1 MNVMNGGSV
10 MAPAVPP
17 PGTFPPGT
25 QIQLGQYVVILERYI
40 AEGGFAHV
48 YLASLL
54 GGPPS
59 TVVVKRIAVADKERL
74 AIVNNEIETMKR
86 LGQHKNIV
94 EYMDST
100 MGKLEGGGYEVLI
113 LMENCAG
120 GPVID
125 IMNRRLQ
132 HRLTEPEILKIF
144 SNVCEAV
151 AYMHYHDPPVLHRD
165 IKVENILLSNN
176 QYKLCDFGSATTNI
190 LRGDNIPK
198 TVKEIQ
204 LLEEDINNH
213 TTLQYRAP
221 EMLDLYMRKGIDEK
235 IDIWALGVLLYKLC
249 YYTTPFEE
257 QGQLAILNARYTIPD
272 QPIFSNELKG
282 LIRSMLKEEPSQR
295 PNIYQ
300 VLEMTSIIRG
310 LPCPIQNKYPE
321 ASFSANNQAA
331 PSAAT
336 SMDIFTTAPM
346 SRPMDVL
353 PSIAPMRR
361 GRPTRSPALESMP
374 NEPAINTKNENA
386 LGDGFGAFSSTTD
399 FQAGFDDSF
408 GTFPSAAGANSTS
421 SGDGF
426 DFGGSSNS
434 TNGANSTSAKFSLG
448 FEEPKT
454 SVGDFGFKSTIAS
467 TSSTTS
473 SAPSNNVTSSPGT
486 SKGPRPLSAMAT
498 PSTTSKPTAMDLLLS
513 DSTPSGTVYS
523 NKSNSS
529 LTSTA
534 PVQSPSAQLTGP
546 SLQARLRNLGLGG
559 GDVATS
565 SSRAGSGSSAYPN
578 ISPAQGAAHPA
589 PLRPANASHR
599 SNNSISSNSSGSN
612 STSSAV
618 KAAASKY
625 PPLTGSKHDHME
637 LLQQQ
642 QLEQLGQF
650 STELSRAPDN
660 RGKAKVLDP
669 SKTLDGLRQQ
679 NSNSGA
685 SYQQASASSHN
696 TPAMMS
702 PDVSGLG
709 LGHSSLVP
717 HGSRPNNSRSL
728 SPLPMSSQ
736 GASMEVPGTKTPTIP
751 LRTTSSEMALP
762 APPPKPSHSHNHSQ
776 SGLTATSL
784 RPTAAPKP
792 SEPAKPGHSNSD
804 DDEIQQI
811 RSQFERQRREL
822 VEQQQRQME
831 EQQREHRVQQ
841 QRLQDQQLRELQSQQ
856 ERWIAKR
863 RAQKEQER
871 QAQSPQQRQDS
882 QLPPQLSGRSAT
894 SVNTSSSLVNHYGS
908 SPSSSS
914 SVLSSST
921 ASSMMLHSQQSPSV
935 SATLSPSASVSSLA
949 STMTSATATMASTAS
964 SRKPWAGGSGTTV
977 NGETGYVPRTTYTP
991 ASSNTNTTTLAPN
1004 APPRSSERPRAVTT
1018 ESSGLTGSS
1027 MAKPARSRGLSS
1039 SNNASSLPQGKK
1051 PELMPKPTR
1060 FRMKDGAGNLA
1071 VGEEEAFKRRFPS
1084 ADDFDQ
1090 DDLLEASIV
1099 SGSSSPR
1106 SRSIASPPSSA
1117 RPSLDYI
1124 RREEEEEEEEE
1135 ILSRPPRRG
1144 RGVLKEYGRVSS
1156 PASGVSSS
1164 LSGPRNQSLQSAL
1177 EDAEM
1182 EDKPIESVRERV
1194 QRMNRGGMAE

>member
-1 MNVMNGGSV
+1 MNVMNGNSV

-25 QIQLGQYVVILERYI
+25 QIQLGHYAVVIERYI

-48 YLASLL
+48 YLAGLL
-54 GGPPS
+54 GGAPS

-257 QGQLAILNARYTIPD
+257 QGQLAILNARFTIPD

-282 LIRSMLKEEPSQR
+282 LIRSMLKEEPSHR

-300 VLEMTSIIRG
+300 LLEMTSAIRG

-321 ASFSANNQAA
+321 ASFSTKNQ
-331 PSAAT
+331 SVSSTAAT
-336 SMDIFTTAPM
+336 MDIFTAAPM
-346 SRPMDVL
+346 SRPMDAL

-361 GRPTRSPALESMP
+361 GRPTRSPAPGSTP
-374 NEPAINTKNENA
+374 NETAVDSFPTSNTKSENA
-386 LGDGFGAFSSTTD
+386 VDNGFGDFPSTMD
-399 FQAGFDDSF
+399 FKAGFDDSF
-408 GTFPSAAGANSTS
+408 GASLSTAGANSTS
-421 SGDGF
+421 LGDGF
-426 DFGGSSNS
+426 DFDGSSS
-434 TNGANSTSAKFSLG
+434 TNGANSASAKFSLG

-454 SVGDFGFKSTIAS
+454 RVGDFGFKSTVQQAS
-467 TSSTTS
+467 TTNSITPNDNGTS
-473 SAPSNNVTSSPGT
+473 SSGAR
-486 SKGPRPLSAMAT
+486 KGFRPLSG
-498 PSTTSKPTAMDLLLS
+498 TTAPTAASKPTAMDLLLG
-513 DSTPSGTVYS
+513 DSTPPASVHSNKRSSSPSGT
-523 NKSNSS
+523 
-529 LTSTA
+529 A
-534 PVQSPSAQLTGP
+534 PMQQAPSAQLTGP

-559 GDVATS
+559 DDVSTS
-565 SSRAGSGSSAYPN
+565 SSRAGSVSSAYSN
-578 ISPAQGAAHPA
+578 SSHAQSGVHSV
-589 PLRPANASHR
+589 PLRPSNVSHR
-599 SNNSISSNSSGSN
+599 SNNSISSNSST
-612 STSSAV
+612 STSAAL
-618 KAAASKY
+618 AAAAKKY
-625 PPLTGSKHDHME
+625 PPVTDFTPDNME
-637 LLQQQ
+637 LLQKQ

-650 STELSRAPDN
+650 TTESSRTPDS

-679 NSNSGA
+679 SSM
-685 SYQQASASSHN
+685 SPHTTPSTSAV
-696 TPAMMS
+696 MS
-702 PDVSGLG
+702 PDVSGYG
-709 LGHSSLVP
+709 SSASSLVT
-717 HGSRPNNSRSL
+717 HGSRPSTARSL

-736 GASMEVPGTKTPTIP
+736 GASIELPSAKAPTIP
-751 LRTTSSEMALP
+751 VRTTSSEVAVST
-762 APPPKPSHSHNHSQ
+762 PPPKPSHSHNHSQ
-776 SGLTATSL
+776 SGITTPSL
-784 RPTAAPKP
+784 RPSPAPKP
-792 SEPAKPGHSNSD
+792 SVPAKPDQGSAD

-822 VEQQQRQME
+822 IEQQQRQME
-831 EQQREHRVQQ
+831 EQQRLHREQQ
-841 QRLQDQQLRELQSQQ
+841 ERLQEQQLREIQSQQ
-856 ERWIAKR
+856 EKWLAKR
-863 RAQKEQER
+863 KAQKEQER
-871 QAQSPQQRQDS
+871 QQQQ
-882 QLPPQLSGRSAT
+882 QLPSQLSGRSAT
-894 SVNTSSSLVNHYGS
+894 SATTSSSLVNHYGS
-908 SPSSSS
+908 SPSSAS
-914 SVLSSST
+914 SVMSSST
-921 ASSMMLHSQQSPSV
+921 ASSTMLHSQHSSN
-935 SATLSPSASVSSLA
+935 LSPTASVTSLG
-949 STMTSATATMASTAS
+949 STLTGLTTTTTTA
-964 SRKPWAGGSGTTV
+964 SRKPWAGGSSATT
-977 NGETGYVPRTTYTP
+977 NGDTGYVSRTTYSQAPST
-991 ASSNTNTTTLAPN
+991 STSLAPT

-1018 ESSGLTGSS
+1018 ESNSSTGSPV
-1027 MAKPARSRGLSS
+1027 AKPARSRGLSS
-1039 SNNASSLPQGKK
+1039 SGNAAPLPPGKK

-1060 FRMKDGAGNLA
+1060 FRMADGGGHLA

-1084 ADDFDQ
+1084 ADDFNLDE
-1090 DDLLEASIV
+1090 LIEASV
-1099 SGSSSPR
+1099 VGSNSRPQSGGTSASST
-1106 SRSIASPPSSA
+1106 
-1117 RPSLDYI
+1117 RPSLDYV
-1124 RREEEEEEEEE
+1124 RREVEEDEEEEET
-1135 ILSRPPRRG
+1135 LSRRPRQARG
-1144 RGVLKEYGRVSS
+1144 LVKEHGRVSS

-1164 LSGPRNQSLQSAL
+1164 STPRSPSLQNTL
-1177 EDAEM
+1177 EGET
-1182 EDKPIESVRERV
+1182 EEKPAESVRERV
-1194 QRMNRGGMAE
+1194 QRMNRGGRVV